1 MSQCSPF
8 LHSSRQ
14 GGKQN
19 QSKSTYGCVNLSWPF
34 PGEQMLSIYIHVQRI
49 RIFLLFRESICIPN
63 RKKIVIF
70 EDNKSLPTATL
81 SSIFSRKEKK
91 KNTCWNLMWCISPE
105 SFNLFPTITLFL
117 PFFLSFRVVGFY
129 PCISQIR
136 ISGCSICS
144 LNRASELFLP
154 DLH

>member
-1 MSQCSPF
+1 MKIMSQCSPF

-19 QSKSTYGCVNLSWPF
+19 QSKSTYCCVNLSWAF

-63 RKKIVIF
+63 RKNIVIF

-91 KNTCWNLMWCISPE
+91 KYLLEFNVMYFSWKFQFVPHYHTFSP
-105 SFNLFPTITLFL
+105 
-117 PFFLSFRVVGFY
+117 FLSVFQGGRFL
-129 PCISQIR
+129 
-136 ISGCSICS
+136 S
-144 LNRASELFLP
+144 LHLSDKNKWMQHMFLK
-154 DLH
+154 